1 MNDTATADAAVAE
14 AAASPAVD
22 PSVFTVSLTNF
33 SGPFD
38 LLLDLISQRR
48 LDVTEVALHAVT
60 DDFIAYTKN
69 LGTAADLDQITQF
82 LVVAA
87 TLLDLKAARLLPRGE
102 VEDADDLELL
112 DARDLLFARLL
123 QYRAYKQVAVLFA
136 ELEASALQ
144 RYPRA
149 VSLEPR
155 YEELL
160 PEVALGVD
168 AWQFA
173 QVAAAALAPKPV
185 PQVGLSHLHDVDAVS
200 VPEQVTRVGDILRR
214 AGTQRWVDFGTLAS
228 ECASGLEV
236 VARFLALLELYRQK
250 AVEFEQSEALGM
262 LHVRWSGERDTAE
275 LVTTTAEDYG

>member
-1 MNDTATADAAVAE
+1 MSASATDAGSAGTASTDT
-14 AAASPAVD
+14 VD
-22 PSVFTVSLTNF
+22 PSVFTVSLANF

-69 LGTAADLDQITQF
+69 LGSAADLDQITQF

-102 VEDADDLELL
+102 VEDDADLELL
-112 DARDLLFARLL
+112 EARDLLFARLL
-123 QYRAYKQVAVLFA
+123 QYRAYKQVAALFA

-149 VSLEPR
+149 VALEPR
-155 YEELL
+155 FEELL
-160 PEVALGVD
+160 PEVSLGVD

-173 QVAAAALAPKPV
+173 HIAAAAIAPKPV

-200 VPEQVTRVGDILRR
+200 VPEQVTRVGDLLRR
-214 AGTQRWVDFGTLAS
+214 AGTERWVDFGTLAA

-236 VARFLALLELYRQK
+236 VARFLALLELYRQR

-262 LHVRWSGERDTAE
+262 LHVRWSGERDSVE
-275 LVTTTAEDYG
+275 LVTASVEDYG